1 MRKLSILKYYCCFA
15 LFFSA
20 FPTLSAQF
28 DKGQF
33 YGGLRLGANFC
44 QIDGDN
50 ASGYN
55 KFGMGVGYLVGQ
67 GLGAAS
73 GGGWSYLSGAEFSV
87 RGSRRPFDPENPGNG
102 AFHMIMQSIDIPIYI
117 VRYYHKFSF
126 GLGFRTS
133 YLLQA
138 TEKEGVILNLDT
150 DLRKVNVLGAAFAE
164 YKTGNLGRFF
174 IESQYSINSIRSIG
188 ASNSIFY
195 STGAYYNVIY
205 CGFRFDLGNNKNN

>member
-1 MRKLSILKYYCCFA
+1 MRKLSIFKYSCCFA
-15 LFFSA
+15 LFFSVQ
-20 FPTLSAQF
+20 PNLHAQF

-33 YGGLRLGANFC
+33 YGGFRVGANFC

-55 KFGMGVGYLVGQ
+55 KFGMGAGYLVGQ

-73 GGGWSYLSGAEFSV
+73 GGGWSYLSGAEFAV

-102 AFHMIMQSIDIPIYI
+102 SFHMIMQSVDIPIYI

-126 GLGFRTS
+126 GLGLRTS
-133 YLLQA
+133 YLIRA
-138 TEKEGVILNLDT
+138 NEKENVILNLAS
-150 DLRKVNVLGAAFAE
+150 DLRKINLLGVAFVE
-164 YKTGNLGRFF
+164 YKTTSAGRFF
-174 IESQYSINSIRSIG
+174 IESQYSINSIRSTG

-195 STGAYYNVIY
+195 STGAYHNVIY
-205 CGFRFDLGNNKNN
+205 CGFRFELGNNENN